1 MRRPLP
7 AALTREIVPLPSDR
21 RHQAA
26 DLLGLASADHPLV
39 PFLAPAAHGRTRQAL
54 AVAGQSL
61 IGFGEACGGVDVT
74 SPILDGLAIWLTPGQ
89 AWQLPL
95 RRAWEVQVAA
105 ALGQG
110 MAGFLRCLRLLA
122 QLDRAGH
129 EGAPEPHAQLL
140 SLAVHPA
147 RRGRGLEELLLE
159 TGLARVDRAGVP
171 CTTVC
176 FQAATVLYYVEHGFR
191 AVADGDVPQG
201 GPHFW
206 VVRRP
211 ARGEA
216 VRRR

>member
-7 AALTREIVPLPSDR
+7 ALLTREIVPLPSDR

-61 IGFGEACGGVDVT
+61 IGFGEACGMVDVT
-74 SPILDGLAIWLTPGQ
+74 SPILDGLAIWLAPAP
-89 AWQLPL
+89 AWQLPV

-110 MAGFLRCLRLLA
+110 ISGFMRCLRLLA
-122 QLDRAGH
+122 QLDRAGR
-129 EGAPEPHAQLL
+129 EAAPEPHAQLL
-140 SLAVHPA
+140 ALAVHPA
-147 RRGRGLEELLLE
+147 RRGRGLEETLLE
-159 TGLARVDRAGVP
+159 AGLGRLDAAGVA

-206 VVRRP
+206 VLRRG
-211 ARGEA
+211 AGTTHRRG
-216 VRRR
+216 

>member
-7 AALTREIVPLPSDR
+7 VELSREIVPLPSDR

-39 PFLAPAAHGRTRQAL
+39 PFLAPTAHGRTRQAL

-61 IGFGEACGGVDVT
+61 IGFGEACGAVDVT

-129 EGAPEPHAQLL
+129 EGTPEPHAQLL
-140 SLAVHPA
+140 ALAVHPA
-147 RRGRGLEELLLE
+147 RRGRGLEETLLE
-159 TGLARVDRAGVP
+159 TGLARIDATGVA

-176 FQAATVLYYVEHGFR
+176 FQAATVLYFVDHGFR

-211 ARGEA
+211 AGGTSIPR
-216 VRRR
+216 